1 MITRKHTIKVH
12 HDWMLGLYEQIGILD
27 NVMTLLSSP
36 MTKWKTRLVIW
47 KNGGKSIS
55 GWNDIMCGFLQG
67 DSYSPMGFCVSEISK
82 NTVGTTRKRRYKA
95 YYSLF
100 VDDLK
105 VYLKSHKILKDVNQ
119 TIVQAIN
126 DTGACYEQLN
136 VLKSSLRKGNGEI

>member
-12 HDWMLGLYEQIGILD
+12 HDQMLELYEQIGILD

-47 KNGGKSIS
+47 KNGGESIS

>member
-12 HDWMLGLYEQIGILD
+12 HDQMLELYEQIGILD

-47 KNGGKSIS
+47 KDGVKSIS

-67 DSYSPMGFCVSEISK
+67 DSYSPMGFCISEISK
-82 NTVGTTRKRRYKA
+82 NTVGTTRKRRYEA
-95 YYSLF
+95 YYNLF

-105 VYLKSHKILKDVNQ
+105 VYLKSHKTLKDVNQ

-126 DTGACYEQLN
+126 DTEACYEQLN
-136 VLKSSLRKGNGEI
+136 VLKSSLRKGRG